1 MGTAQLEEAAR
12 AVIAAAVAVVAGPSL
27 DRVEYR
33 AITLGQANA
42 LFEEEIENRAD
53 AQGNLPGW
61 YEGRNKDGSS
71 NQNKDG
77 TWKVKQACHKDTI
90 NLYDFMHW
98 CIKPKCAEKKCSYV
112 QLVADEPQKPAW
124 FVSHWWGEPVR
135 DFVRCLNEHARVR
148 ALSSHTA
155 YWVCAYLSC

>member
-1 MGTAQLEEAAR
+1 MRVWLHPAQTMPQ
-12 AVIAAAVAVVAGPSL
+12 VPSL

-33 AITLGQANA
+33 AITLEQMNT
-42 LFEEEIENRAD
+42 LFREEVESRAD
-53 AQGNLPGW
+53 ADGFLPGW
-61 YEGRNKDGSS
+61 YETRYFNRKD
-71 NQNKDG
+71 K
-77 TWKVKQACHKDTI
+77 TWLQQKLCHKDTI

>member
-1 MGTAQLEEAAR
+1 MRVWLLPAQTMPQ
-12 AVIAAAVAVVAGPSL
+12 VPSL

-33 AITLGQANA
+33 AITLEQMNT
-42 LFEEEIENRAD
+42 FFREEVESRAD
-53 AQGNLPGW
+53 ADGFLPGW
-61 YEGRNKDGSS
+61 YETRYFNRKDE
-71 NQNKDG
+71 
-77 TWKVKQACHKDTI
+77 TWLQQKLCHKDTI

-112 QLVADEPQKPAW
+112 ELVAKKPQKPAW

>member
-1 MGTAQLEEAAR
+1 MT
-12 AVIAAAVAVVAGPSL
+12 
-27 DRVEYR
+27 
-33 AITLGQANA
+33 NA
-42 LFEEEIENRAD
+42 LGFPLQHFRLSTTYCL
-53 AQGNLPGW
+53 Q
-61 YEGRNKDGSS
+61 
-71 NQNKDG
+71 
-77 TWKVKQACHKDTI
+77 KQACHKDTI